1 MSYYAKVETMTF
13 TIKKRR
19 NIHFYMISLLL
30 GLFFVV
36 LARTLLFM
44 EYPQPEILIQSGIYP
59 YFLQDHYLYTFID
72 SVIYIL
78 LFISIVLLTVYA
90 LFLLRR
96 GELNSDFGLFIPPI
110 LSLVALCTISSLLVF
125 IPSLTTISEYSVWE
139 PALVNPIISVPMLF
153 WTLPHITY
161 PFYDY
166 NQLGLPGIL
175 LILNDISALLFVCTL
190 VYSFYR
196 LGMSVNARQLESK
209 KK

>member
-44 EYPQPEILIQSGIYP
+44 EYLEITGVYF
-59 YFLQDHYLYTFID
+59 YFLQDHYLFAFID
-72 SVIYIL
+72 SVIYIF
-78 LFISIVLLTVYA
+78 LFIGIVLLTVYA

-96 GELNSDFGLFIPPI
+96 GELNSDFRLFIPPI

-125 IPSLTTISEYSVWE
+125 IPGLTVVSEYLIWE
-139 PALVNPIISVPMLF
+139 PRRGNPFIIVPMLF
-153 WTLPHITY
+153 WMLPYLSY
-161 PFYDY
+161 PFYGY

-196 LGMSVNARQLESK
+196 LGMSVNARQSESK